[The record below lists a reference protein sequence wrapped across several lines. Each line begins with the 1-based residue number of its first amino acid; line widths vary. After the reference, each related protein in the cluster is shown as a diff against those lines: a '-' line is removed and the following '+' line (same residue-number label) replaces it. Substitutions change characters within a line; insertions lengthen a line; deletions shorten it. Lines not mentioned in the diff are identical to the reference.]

1 MQLLDRPTGRV
12 DASTPLTLDEYLS
25 LPEDT
30 RAEIVDGVLR
40 PMVRPCK
47 LHREVQ
53 RQVANAL
60 SDQCPRDLRVAEE
73 EVVKFS
79 ATPPHARIP
88 DVVVY
93 RASSDPS
100 GRRNFTPAVD
110 VRLAVEVVSEG
121 TRTADRYEKP
131 AEYARHGIPG
141 FWRIELEPSIMVWTY
156 RLVDGV
162 YSDEGRYGLGGLITH
177 PGLDWI
183 AVEVT
188 GLLGDFAPDL

>member
-1 MQLLDRPTGRV
+1 M

-40 PMVRPCK
+40 PMVRPSQ

-53 RQVANAL
+53 VNVVNAL
-60 SDQCPRDLRVAEE
+60 KAQRPRGVRVAFD
-73 EVVKFS
+73 EVVKFRS
-79 ATPPHARIP
+79 DPPTARIP

-93 RASSDPS
+93 RVGSNAS
-100 GRRNFTPAVD
+100 GQRNFTPVAD
-110 VRLAVEVVSEG
+110 VILAVEVVSEG

-141 FWRIELEPSIMVWTY
+141 FWRIELEPSIGVWTY

-162 YSDEGRYGLGGLITH
+162 YSDEGRYRLGEIITH

-183 AVEVT
+183 AVDVT
-188 GLLGDFAPDL
+188 GLLGDFAPER